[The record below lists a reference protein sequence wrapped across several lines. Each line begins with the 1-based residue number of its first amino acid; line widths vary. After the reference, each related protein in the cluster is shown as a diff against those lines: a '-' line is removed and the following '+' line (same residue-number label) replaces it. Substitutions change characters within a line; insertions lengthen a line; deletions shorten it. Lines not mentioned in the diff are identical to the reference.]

1 MGATRLA
8 WQSAGFPVPQLHS
21 KLWPWIVAWA
31 LSLGLVA
38 TVAVRL
44 GSCRS
49 PTTLVLVRH
58 ADRDQNRDA
67 LTTAGA
73 ARAAGLAHVAAK
85 LAPAAIYHSDTQRTR
100 DTAAPLAQA
109 LGLSPIERAAGDVD
123 GLVADILDRWG
134 GQRVVVVGHGNTVP
148 QIIRAA
154 GGPALPDIAHD
165 EFDNLFVLRVCSCW
179 PRRAEL
185 VQLQYGAPSS

>member
-1 MGATRLA
+1 M
-8 WQSAGFPVPQLHS
+8 PQLRS
-21 KLWPWIVAWA
+21 KRWLWIVAWA
-31 LSLGLVA
+31 ASLGLVA
-38 TVAVRL
+38 AIAVLL
-44 GSCRS
+44 GGCRS
-49 PTTLVLVRH
+49 PTTLVVVRH
-58 ADRDQNRDA
+58 ADRDHDRDA
-67 LTTAGA
+67 LTPAGA
-73 ARAAGLAHVAAK
+73 ARAADLAHVAAK

-123 GLVADILDRWG
+123 GLVADILDRWR
-134 GQRVVVVGHGNTVP
+134 GQRVIVVGHGNTVP

-154 GGPALPDIAHD
+154 GGPTLPDIDHD

-185 VQLQYGAPSS
+185 VQLQYGAPSP

>member
-1 MGATRLA
+1 MAKY
-8 WQSAGFPVPQLHS
+8 PPHVPQIRL
-21 KLWPWIVAWA
+21 KPWLAAGVAA
-31 LSLGLVA
+31 LGLV
-38 TVAVRL
+38 L
-44 GSCRS
+44 GAALLASCRA

-67 LTTAGA
+67 LTPAGA
-73 ARAAGLAHVAAK
+73 ARAADLARVAAK
-85 LAPAAIYHSDTQRTR
+85 LAPAAIYHSDTQRAR

-109 LGLSPIERAAGDVD
+109 LGLRPIEHAAGDVD
-123 GLVADILDRWG
+123 GLLADILDRFG

-165 EFDNLFVLRVCSCW
+165 EFDNLFVLQVCSGW

-185 VQLQYGAPSS
+185 VQLQYGAASP

>member
-1 MGATRLA
+1 
-8 WQSAGFPVPQLHS
+8 
-21 KLWPWIVAWA
+21 VA
-31 LSLGLVA
+31 SLGLVLALAALLCTRRA
-38 TVAVRL
+38 T
-44 GSCRS
+44 
-49 PTTLVLVRH
+49 TTLILVRH

-67 LTTAGA
+67 LTAAGV
-73 ARAAGLAHVAAK
+73 ARAADLARVAAK

-109 LGLSPIERAAGDVD
+109 LGLTPIEHAAGDVD
-123 GLVADILDRWG
+123 GLLAEILERWR
-134 GQRVVVVGHGNTVP
+134 GQRVLVVGHGNTLP

-165 EFDNLFVLRVCSCW
+165 EFDDLFVVNVCSCW

-185 VQLQYGAPSS
+185 VQLQYGADSP